1 MCRSGPRLAETEPK
15 VVVAHLV
22 LIDAGMRSI
31 SNYGP
36 DCHGLSPF
44 VDGAQSRT
52 YEKRFP
58 SIYSYVFGRSAE
70 DSIL

>member
-1 MCRSGPRLAETEPK
+1 
-15 VVVAHLV
+15 
-22 LIDAGMRSI
+22 MRSI